1 MHLLRVRSFQGRIFL
16 AILVVVLLP
25 AGVAVAGG
33 ALTLKSIGTTTGTL
47 GAWDAVAQSGR
58 RLLDAIDSSG
68 VADPTI
74 SAAADAHR
82 QALSESVRFSRF
94 YAFFVDRA
102 VAALPLAALI
112 VGLVVAALAF
122 LTARRLAR
130 GFGRPVAE
138 LAGWTERI
146 AREEPLPP
154 EADDPADVEELRVLR
169 SALRRM
175 AGEIEDGRR
184 RAVENARMR
193 SWTNLA
199 RRVAHEIK
207 NPLTPM
213 RMAATT
219 LAKGRD
225 GPAAEAARVLVE
237 EIERLDEM
245 ARTFSQYGKMPEGP
259 RSLVDLGEL
268 LAGLATQHATASI
281 SVEVHAEGAVL
292 VEAHY
297 DALERAFRNLVMN
310 AVEAQE
316 GCPSGRV
323 DVHVEKDETSAV
335 VRVEDRGPGVPTEL
349 LDDIW
354 NPDVTTKR
362 RGTGLGLALV
372 RQTMRHHEGEVA
384 VANRPEGGAVFTVR
398 LPLGPPEPPGTPTP
412 PLA

>member
-16 AILVVVLLP
+16 AILLVVLLP

-33 ALTLKSIGTTTGTL
+33 ALTLRSIGTTTGTL

-58 RLLDAIDSSG
+58 RLLDAIDSAA
-68 VADPTI
+68 VTDPVI
-74 SAAADAHR
+74 AEAAAAHR

-102 VAALPLAALI
+102 VAALPVAALI

-122 LTARRLAR
+122 FTARYLAR

-154 EADDPADVEELRVLR
+154 EGDDASDVEELRVLR
-169 SALRRM
+169 KALRRM
-175 AGEIEDGRR
+175 AGEIDEGKR

-213 RMAATT
+213 RMAAAA

-225 GPAAEAARVLVE
+225 GAEAEAARVLVE

-259 RSLVDLGEL
+259 RSRVDLAEL
-268 LAGLATQHATASI
+268 LAGLATQYASANVP
-281 SVEVHAEGAVL
+281 VEVHADAAVL
-292 VEAHY
+292 VDAHY

-323 DVHVEKDETSAV
+323 DVYVEENGTSAA
-335 VRVEDRGPGVPTEL
+335 VRVEDRGPGVPPEL

-372 RQTMRHHEGEVA
+372 RQTMRHHDGEVE

-398 LPLGPPEPPGTPTP
+398 LPLGPPGRAAASAPT
-412 PLA
+412 LA

>member
-16 AILVVVLLP
+16 AILLVVLLP

-33 ALTLKSIGTTTGTL
+33 ALTLRSIGTTTGTL

-68 VADPTI
+68 VTDAAI
-74 SAAADAHR
+74 NEAADAHR

-138 LAGWTERI
+138 LASWTERI

-154 EADDPADVEELRVLR
+154 EADDPSDVEELRVLR

-175 AGEIEDGRR
+175 AGEIEEGRR

-199 RRVAHEIK
+199 RGVAHEIK

-213 RMAATT
+213 RMAAAT

-225 GPAAEAARVLVE
+225 GPEAEAARVLVE

-259 RSLVDLGEL
+259 RSRVDLGEL
-268 LAGLATQHATASI
+268 LAGLATQHATPTVP
-281 SVEVHAEGAVL
+281 VEVHAEGAVL

-316 GCPSGRV
+316 SCASGRV
-323 DVHVEKDETSAV
+323 DVYVEKDETSAV
-335 VRVEDRGPGVPTEL
+335 VRVEDRGPGVPPEL

-384 VANRPEGGAVFTVR
+384 VANRSEGGAVFTVR
-398 LPLGPPEPPGTPTP
+398 LPLEHPEPAGTHTS